1 MADTKISALTA
12 ATTPLGGT
20 EVLPIVQTGTT
31 VKASIANVQAA
42 PVAAGTANAVQY
54 LDGSKVPSTLSTF
67 AFDGANMGVGTA
79 TPDSNSRVHAYKASG
94 NSYIFVESPNDV
106 NTGYRAT
113 NNQRAWLHG
122 IFGGVGAEYWFY
134 DLTSGANRLAIGAN
148 VTIPDGNL
156 VIGTSGKGIDFSATP
171 GTGTSELLADYEE
184 GTWTPTGF
192 GITFAS
198 ASGKYTKVGNLVTC
212 TFFAAFP
219 TTADGNIAYITGLP
233 FVAASEGGV
242 GMSYYSNDLNYA
254 VSSGN
259 SYLLP
264 FNEIASGYKTNA
276 DLSAVTVGG
285 SFSYQV

>member
-1 MADTKISALTA
+1 MADLKISQLTA
-12 ATTPLGGT
+12 ATTPLAGT
-20 EVLPIVQTGTT
+20 EVLPIVQSGSTKKATIDSVVNGRDITPKNISATGPITTTTT
-31 VKASIANVQAA
+31 V
-42 PVAAGTANAVQY
+42 
-54 LDGSKVPSTLSTF
+54 
-67 AFDGANMGVGTA
+67 GANTHLVKNTDPTAASFYSINSGRKDFAGMLYSSSDVFYWNTGAVGNTMLDQRWSLDYYNGSSWA
-79 TPDSNSRVHAYKASG
+79 SLFDVDTSG
-94 NSYIFVESPNDV
+94 NAKIS
-106 NTGYRAT
+106 T
-113 NNQRAWLHG
+113 
-122 IFGGVGAEYWFY
+122 
-134 DLTSGANRLAIGAN
+134 
-148 VTIPDGNL
+148 GNL